1 MKKYVILIIAFI
13 CFFMKSYAQLPSQTD
28 NSQYNIAQMID
39 AKAKLRNLGAIHSE
53 SPKMRPT
60 AGKGGWF
67 LRYEK
72 GWVYYNPKL
81 NQAFAIMENMMK
93 KWGEAGYEVGWM
105 GFPIS
110 DNLETPKGYGFYTAF
125 ENGSIYSS
133 AKNGMHYIGGAFRN
147 EWAKRGYENSPSL
160 GFPKTDEIVI
170 NVNGYTRYQ
179 QFERG
184 TLFFGNGLGVLYS
197 NNPNATSPPVVQNYQ
212 LSFTPNYSSG
222 GEPGGDLDGI
232 DLYGWM
238 DIRVY
243 KANGKE
249 ISDAEGKSY
258 SLFNIPKD
266 KYMPDEG
273 FKTHLSFIPTNRDFI
288 RNYAVT
294 QNDIDENAF
303 VRIFYWL
310 NDYDKSSSD
319 DYLKLKTATGTLNYN
334 NGNHPYKDIKLQEIV
349 KYNNKTTREDDLS
362 DGSGDSYRV
371 GYILSL
377 SKK

>member
-1 MKKYVILIIAFI
+1 MLIAFL
-13 CFFMKSYAQLPSQTD
+13 CFFERGNAQLPSQTD
-28 NSQYNIAQMID
+28 NSQYKIAQMID
-39 AKAKLRNLGAIHSE
+39 AKARQRNLGAVHSE

-81 NQAFAIMENMMK
+81 NRAFAIMENMMK
-93 KWGEAGYEVGWM
+93 KWGEAGYETGWM

-110 DNLETPKGYGFYTAF
+110 DNIETPKVYGFYTAF

-133 AKNGMHYIGGAFRN
+133 AKNGAHYVGGAFRD
-147 EWAKRGYENSPSL
+147 EWGKRGFENSPEL
-160 GFPKTDEIVI
+160 GFPKTDEIAI

-184 TLFFGNGLGVLYS
+184 TLFFGKGLGVLYS
-197 NNPNATSPPVVQNYQ
+197 NNPNASAPPRIQQYNLAFNSY
-212 LSFTPNYSSG
+212 SSSG
-222 GEPGGDLDGI
+222 GEGKGDMDGI

-243 KANGKE
+243 KADGTE
-249 ISDAEGKSY
+249 IPDVDGRSF
-258 SLFNIPKD
+258 SLFNIPRGN
-266 KYMPDEG
+266 YMSNEG
-273 FKTHLSFIPTNRDFI
+273 FDTHLNFTPQNRQFQRRYTI
-288 RNYAVT
+288 S
-294 QNDIDENAF
+294 QMDIEANAY

-319 DYLKLKTATGTLNYN
+319 DYLKLKDASGRMNYN
-334 NGNHPYKDIKLQEIV
+334 NGNHLYREIKLQDIV
-349 KYNNKTTREDDLS
+349 KYNNSTTRQDDLS
-362 DGSGDSYRV
+362 DGSGDSYRLA
-371 GYILSL
+371 YQLSL
-377 SKK
+377 NKK